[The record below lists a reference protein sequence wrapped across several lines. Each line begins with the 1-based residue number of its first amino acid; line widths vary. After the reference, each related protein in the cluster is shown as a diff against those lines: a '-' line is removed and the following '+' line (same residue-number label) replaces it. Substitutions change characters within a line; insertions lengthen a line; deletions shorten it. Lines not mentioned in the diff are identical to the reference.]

1 MEKKVK
7 LILKR
12 KLFLNGFQKANY
24 LIKEQIDRE
33 KRRYKTFLKNDKS
46 KNSECL
52 NIGSLKLTK

>member
-1 MEKKVK
+1 VEKKVK

-33 KRRYKTFLKNDKS
+33 KRRYKTFLGNDKS

-52 NIGSLKLTK
+52 KFGSLKLTK